1 MTETTEKSYLDYID
15 FGRAN
20 LKNIFVFRIDAGGD
34 VFRCL
39 EEKLKEEKV
48 TAGVVLFML
57 GTLRKARLGYFNTS
71 IGEFHVNEFNPPGGI
86 ECVAGSGTVSVQE
99 GKLLAHIHIVV
110 AGPTGNA
117 YGGHIYPGSIVKEYI
132 EGGIA
137 VLEDIHMERAYSPK
151 VKAYPLQFNI

>member
-1 MTETTEKSYLDYID
+1 MTETTEKAHLDYID

-34 VFRCL
+34 VFPCL
-39 EEKLKEEKV
+39 EAKLKEEKV

-57 GTLRKARLGYFNTS
+57 GTLRKVRLGYFNTS
-71 IGEFHVNEFNPPGGI
+71 IGEFHVNELNPPGGI
-86 ECVAGSGTVSVQE
+86 ECVAGSGTISIQE
-99 GKLLAHIHIVV
+99 SKLLAHIHIVC
-110 AGPTGNA
+110 ADHTGNA

-137 VLEDIHMERAYSPK
+137 ILDGLHMERVYSHK